1 VRRLTIPALALL
13 VAGCTGTGGGSPV
26 IPEPTMPTMPATTM
40 GGGMLWQDDMEVPET
55 IAEGTF
61 SATAPGAITYDRRI
75 VPEGATAQVAV
86 GRVADGISVRL
97 AMTGMLPRRTYGA
110 HLHTRP
116 CTATPADAGPHY
128 QHNPAPQASAS
139 APAPASAPAS
149 ASASASALSADPAY
163 ANPANEVWLDFT
175 ADRLGAATVTAVLQW
190 QFDELTPPRSL
201 VVHLSRTRTEPG
213 LAGTA
218 GDRVAC
224 LTLPG

>member
-26 IPEPTMPTMPATTM
+26 IPEPAMPTMPATTM
-40 GGGMLWQDDMEVPET
+40 GGGILRQDDMEVPET

-61 SATAPGAITYDRRI
+61 TEKGPGAITYDRRI

-97 AMTGMLPRRTYGA
+97 AVTGMLPRRTYGA

-139 APAPASAPAS
+139 ASAPAPASPS
-149 ASASASALSADPAY
+149 ASAPAPSADPAY